1 MLLDIIHTVCC
12 EKDCFLKVGKKDIA
26 AIINY
31 ELCST
36 IMNRQLKAAGAGRR
50 GAGAIQHKE
59 DTLHTVITQYN
70 YQMIQ
75 EVSGAAK
82 AGSILSS
89 LGLFYKATF

>member
-36 IMNRQLKAAGAGRR
+36 IIEIDGKKQQRRRSTDGGA
-50 GAGAIQHKE
+50 E
-59 DTLHTVITQYN
+59 
-70 YQMIQ
+70 
-75 EVSGAAK
+75 
-82 AGSILSS
+82 S
-89 LGLFYKATF
+89 LI